1 MSKITQ
7 VSREQTVVHL
17 KDQPH
22 RRQSQRKRPL
32 ADPWWGNGHEPAQQT
47 PVRQEENTKAAPAM
61 CSTTLTLPSQ
71 DAFQGL
77 PVTLWSRL
85 FSNPKHHSLEIIH
98 SALTPCLFNKLLLFI
113 PWQTPWG
120 LGGRRGSK
128 ELVAAVRHVCSLT
141 WVKQLG
147 PGAQDQ
153 GQMKFTYRAQ
163 NREWLVLKGDSEGGR
178 RKVQQNTGSSQ
189 HRDTGKEG
197 QVPEFCDC
205 ITQESPPP
213 PICKCV
219 HTSPLMHEERFAI
232 RPAALATGSLQESS
246 CTITLGD
253 LLSVLPLT
261 LRRKD
266 TGFYL
271 WLNTLELTIKC
282 ILFLDPSSRCS

>member
-1 MSKITQ
+1 
-7 VSREQTVVHL
+7 
-17 KDQPH
+17 
-22 RRQSQRKRPL
+22 
-32 ADPWWGNGHEPAQQT
+32 
-47 PVRQEENTKAAPAM
+47 
-61 CSTTLTLPSQ
+61 
-71 DAFQGL
+71 
-77 PVTLWSRL
+77 
-85 FSNPKHHSLEIIH
+85 
-98 SALTPCLFNKLLLFI
+98 
-113 PWQTPWG
+113 
-120 LGGRRGSK
+120 
-128 ELVAAVRHVCSLT
+128 
-141 WVKQLG
+141 
-147 PGAQDQ
+147 
-153 GQMKFTYRAQ
+153 MKFTYRAQ

-219 HTSPLMHEERFAI
+219 HTSPLMHEERFAT